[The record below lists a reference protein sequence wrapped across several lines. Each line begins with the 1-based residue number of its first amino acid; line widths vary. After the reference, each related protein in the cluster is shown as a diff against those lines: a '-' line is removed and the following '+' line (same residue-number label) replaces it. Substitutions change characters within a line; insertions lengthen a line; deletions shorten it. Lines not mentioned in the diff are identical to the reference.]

1 MSDLISAPEAR
12 RPRRRHVPRRISMPD
27 GEVMETRRQFAEE
40 ELSVCDRTATRIN
53 LPTIYIGGH
62 AYIARNASLENHR
75 RPRAAPQPAGEAAAG
90 VSALSKSG
98 EARDR

>member
-27 GEVMETRRQFAEE
+27 GEVMELRRQFAEE
-40 ELSVCDRTATRIN
+40 ELSVCDRTATRMN

-62 AYIARNASLENHR
+62 AYIARNASLRIIADRVQR
-75 RPRAAPQPAGEAAAG
+75 RNQPAKRRRA
-90 VSALSKSG
+90 
-98 EARDR
+98 